1 MTKLLEIKESSRKG
15 KKYTA
20 IFQLDTGKTK
30 KTSFGAAGMMDF
42 IQYSK
47 EDKIH
52 AEERKKLYLMRHR
65 EHEDWEDY
73 TSPGSLSR
81 WILWN
86 KTTLEASIADFKKRF
101 SL

>member
-1 MTKLLEIKESSRKG
+1 MAKLLEVKPSTRKG
-15 KKYTA
+15 KKLTA
-20 IFQLDTGKTK
+20 VFELDTGKK
-30 KTSFGAAGMMDF
+30 KTVHFGAAGMMDF

-47 EDKIH
+47 EDRIH

-65 EHEDWEDY
+65 EHEDWDDS

-86 KTTLEASIADFKKRF
+86 KPTLEASTADFKKRF